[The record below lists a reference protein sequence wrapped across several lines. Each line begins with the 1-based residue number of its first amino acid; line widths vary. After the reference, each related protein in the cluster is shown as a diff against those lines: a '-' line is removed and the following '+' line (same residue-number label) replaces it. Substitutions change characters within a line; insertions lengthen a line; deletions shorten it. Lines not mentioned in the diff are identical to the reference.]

1 MCVEK
6 CVEMPCCPTVLIA
19 NVAAHN
25 THMTE
30 WRYIANLV
38 HTVNGLYCGRCNV
51 LIRICVSGKGTQH
64 PCVKVNMH
72 YVCVWGS
79 ENPRAIV
86 EHVMDS
92 TKVAF
97 CLGLRA
103 VLKCTD
109 SLLLGK
115 QVVEL
120 STVVA

>member
-1 MCVEK
+1 V
-6 CVEMPCCPTVLIA
+6 
-19 NVAAHN
+19 
-25 THMTE
+25 
-30 WRYIANLV
+30 NLV
-38 HTVNGLYCGRCNV
+38 RTVHGLYCGRCNV

-64 PCVKVNMH
+64 PCVKVNMLN
-72 YVCVWGS
+72 VCVWGS
-79 ENPRAIV
+79 ENPPAVV
-86 EHVMDS
+86 EHVIDS